1 MKCQAKYHLKY
12 HFINCKV
19 ELKLKC
25 TKSFVIA
32 AAGVDN
38 DNANDNSIIFTI
50 KDAKLYVPVFTL
62 SAKDNQK
69 LLELLSK
76 GFGRSVYWNEYKTKS
91 ENENTTKEYRYFLES
106 NFIGVNKLFV
116 FVYSNRDNNAKKYK
130 VLRYDLPK
138 ELLGQ
143 TYWFW
148 YETIRRNKKVN
159 NKSRWRQDVS

>member
-1 MKCQAKYHLKY
+1 MKCQAKCHLKY

-19 ELKLKC
+19 ELKLKW
-25 TKSFVIA
+25 TKSSVIA
-32 AAGVDN
+32 AAGADN
-38 DNANDNSIIFTI
+38 DNANDNSIIFNSI
-50 KDAKLYVPVFTL
+50 YYYVPVFTL

-76 GFGRSVYWNEYKTKS
+76 GIGRSVYWNEYKTKS

>member
-1 MKCQAKYHLKY
+1 MKY

-19 ELKLKC
+19 ELKLKW
-25 TKSFVIA
+25 TKSSVIA

-38 DNANDNSIIFTI
+38 DNANDNNIIFTI
-50 KDAKLYVPVFTL
+50 KDAKLYVPVFAL

-116 FVYSNRDNNAKKYK
+116 FVYSNRDSNAKKYK

-143 TYWFW
+143 TY
-148 YETIRRNKKVN
+148 
-159 NKSRWRQDVS
+159 